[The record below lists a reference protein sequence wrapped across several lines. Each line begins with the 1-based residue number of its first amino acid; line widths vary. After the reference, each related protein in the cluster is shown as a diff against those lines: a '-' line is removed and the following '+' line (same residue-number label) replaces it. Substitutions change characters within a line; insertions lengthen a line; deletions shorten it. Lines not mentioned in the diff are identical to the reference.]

1 MKKILAMVV
10 AMVMVL
16 GMVGC
21 GKSEAPTQSTET
33 NAPTNVTTID
43 NTKVESETE
52 NVTEI
57 EEKEYEIIVI
67 TQLCKGRAFWGN
79 EEHTKNYNISEEDA
93 ETYYGKTLE
102 VTFTVYD
109 WNDYTYEITKVIEQT
124 SLEGWGRNSSALVLF
139 RRPRTLLAVGF
150 YTNQHIAQI
159 IRQNFVQF
167 AQLTFSHNRSIIIIE
182 RNEREVIQ
190 MREDK
195 WLWLD
200 MDGTFVDFY
209 GVIDWLEC
217 LIAHD
222 TKPYRVAK
230 CLYNEYELLE
240 VLFELKLNG
249 WNIGIISWSSKENNA
264 EFDKKVEQAKREWM
278 FEKCLDII
286 IDKMIVTPY
295 GVCKADTCRKYG
307 FGVLADDE
315 EQNRNA
321 WDLGATIDANNN
333 LIEELKKLLV
343 A

>member
-1 MKKILAMVV
+1 
-10 AMVMVL
+10 
-16 GMVGC
+16 
-21 GKSEAPTQSTET
+21 
-33 NAPTNVTTID
+33 
-43 NTKVESETE
+43 
-52 NVTEI
+52 
-57 EEKEYEIIVI
+57 
-67 TQLCKGRAFWGN
+67 
-79 EEHTKNYNISEEDA
+79 
-93 ETYYGKTLE
+93 
-102 VTFTVYD
+102 
-109 WNDYTYEITKVIEQT
+109 
-124 SLEGWGRNSSALVLF
+124 
-139 RRPRTLLAVGF
+139 
-150 YTNQHIAQI
+150 
-159 IRQNFVQF
+159 
-167 AQLTFSHNRSIIIIE
+167 
-182 RNEREVIQ
+182 

-230 CLYNEYELLE
+230 CLYNEYELLD
-240 VLFELKLNG
+240 VLFELKLKG

-333 LIEELKKLLV
+333 LIEELRKLLV

>member
-1 MKKILAMVV
+1 
-10 AMVMVL
+10 
-16 GMVGC
+16 
-21 GKSEAPTQSTET
+21 
-33 NAPTNVTTID
+33 
-43 NTKVESETE
+43 
-52 NVTEI
+52 
-57 EEKEYEIIVI
+57 
-67 TQLCKGRAFWGN
+67 
-79 EEHTKNYNISEEDA
+79 
-93 ETYYGKTLE
+93 
-102 VTFTVYD
+102 
-109 WNDYTYEITKVIEQT
+109 
-124 SLEGWGRNSSALVLF
+124 
-139 RRPRTLLAVGF
+139 
-150 YTNQHIAQI
+150 
-159 IRQNFVQF
+159 
-167 AQLTFSHNRSIIIIE
+167 
-182 RNEREVIQ
+182 

-217 LIAHD
+217 LTAHD

-295 GVCKADTCRKYG
+295 GVCKADACRKYG